1 MLTGLKS
8 DNGAEVLIHI
18 GIDTVNLKGAPF
30 ESFVKQGQHVKK
42 GDKLGT
48 VDIQQVKDAGLDPTV
63 MVVITNTANYAAVDR
78 ITESKVEHGDQLI
91 AVTVKE

>member
-1 MLTGLKS
+1 
-8 DNGAEVLIHI
+8 
-18 GIDTVNLKGAPF
+18 KGAPF